1 MTKQKLI
8 FLVLQNLLS
17 RFLFES
23 YWWVEGECFM
33 ISFSVSCITTLSS
46 IVFAT
51 TLMENIN
58 SKNRSFSIVS
68 NAMIF
73 LWHYHLETAKWCHET
88 IITPD
93 PLLTTY
99 YLSDSCHLSRN
110 LDIFLLWFCKNNWQK
125 LGKGKNCRTFWIQ
138 ELEATWIWC

>member
-46 IVFAT
+46 IVFVT

-58 SKNRSFSIVS
+58 SKNRSISIVS
-68 NAMIF
+68 KIVWYLVIYIIHILYVQYKIYYIVPWCDSRAYMTCKKTILKCICF
-73 LWHYHLETAKWCHET
+73 RTLEMHLLLKAKLNK
-88 IITPD
+88 ILI
-93 PLLTTY
+93 PLVI
-99 YLSDSCHLSRN
+99 D
-110 LDIFLLWFCKNNWQK
+110 
-125 LGKGKNCRTFWIQ
+125 
-138 ELEATWIWC
+138 